1 MNSHFRLPERVRGFH
16 DYFKIK
22 AETEDVLREFGYG
35 FQVET
40 LALPHSQA
48 NLDWLPHLQE
58 RLENHLRRVAMTSEQ
73 ARREFLIAPILQ
85 EILARVDARI
95 RIEYN
100 VDVSPQLRG
109 TLDYLIQSEQK
120 LLILEAKQSNL
131 TNGLTQ
137 LVVEMVAID
146 QWIDSDEPMLF
157 GAVSIGESWRFATL
171 DRPKKQFV
179 QDLSLYS
186 LPTDL
191 APLVQILLGILEG

>member
-1 MNSHFRLPERVRGFH
+1 MNSHFHLPERVRGFH
-16 DYFKIK
+16 DYFKLK

-95 RIEYN
+95 RIEYD

-171 DRPKKQFV
+171 DRPKKQFI

-191 APLVQILLGILEG
+191 SPLVQILLGILGG